1 MENTVEQ
8 NVPLTRNYFVD
19 EAGDGTLFNRRKQV
33 VVGNEGC
40 SSYFVLGLLDVSAP
54 KQLNMDIANLRTNL
68 LADSYLQSVP
78 SMQLQSRKTAV
89 AFHAKDDCVEVR
101 REVFRT
107 LMDQDLKFFALV
119 RDKRVIVKKVRAHNS
134 LKADYRYHPNQLYDR
149 CVSRLFRDRLHK
161 DSSYAIHFSMR
172 GNKPRT
178 KSLEASLEQA
188 RSNFR
193 RKYGDTS
200 SAPIE
205 IIPSMPA
212 ESGGLQAVDYFLW
225 GTATIVRAGRRS
237 LLELRLRQ
245 GKSCSRRRRWSQQ
258 FVWRILFSREAVDLR
273 KPQKKGAGNIGHT
286 SAPHGM
292 KPNFVPSYLTAYID
306 RTF

>member
-1 MENTVEQ
+1 MENTAEQ

-40 SSYFVLGLLDVSAP
+40 SSYFVLGLLDVSIP
-54 KQLNMDIANLRTNL
+54 KQLNLDLANLRTSL

-78 SMQLQSRKTAV
+78 SMQPQARKTAV

-107 LMDQDLKFFALV
+107 LMSHELKFFALV
-119 RDKRVIVKKVRAHNS
+119 RDKHVIVKKVQTQNR
-134 LKADYRYHPNQLYDR
+134 LKPEYKYHPNQLYDK

-161 DSSYAIHFSMR
+161 DSSYAVTFSMR

-193 RKYGDTS
+193 RKYGATS
-200 SAPIE
+200 IAPIE
-205 IIPSMPA
+205 IIPSTPA

-225 GTATIVRAGRRS
+225 ALQRLFERGEDRYWNYVSNKVSLVHDVDDGRS
-237 LLELRLRQ
+237 NSYGEYYSRQ
-245 GKSCSRRRRWSQQ
+245 RPLTCENLKK
-258 FVWRILFSREAVDLR
+258 RE
-273 KPQKKGAGNIGHT
+273 PGI
-286 SAPHGM
+286 
-292 KPNFVPSYLTAYID
+292 
-306 RTF
+306 